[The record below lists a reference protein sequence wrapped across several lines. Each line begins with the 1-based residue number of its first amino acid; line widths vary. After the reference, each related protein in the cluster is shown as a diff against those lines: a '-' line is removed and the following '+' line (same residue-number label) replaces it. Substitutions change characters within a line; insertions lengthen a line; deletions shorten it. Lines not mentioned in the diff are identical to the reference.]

1 MIKGITAGAMID
13 VQYAGPAP
21 YIYGKVDGQ
30 GVGTVLY
37 NTKTQH
43 LDVWDGTTWQQITL
57 SQPTVSLNSSAVE
70 AINWA
75 MTKMAE
81 DAKLEELSKKHPA
94 IKAAY
99 ENLKRAEEQLTTTI
113 ILSKDEQTTS

>member
-1 MIKGITAGAMID
+1 MIKGITAGTMID
-13 VQYAGPAP
+13 VQHNGAGP
-21 YIYGKVDGQ
+21 YVYGKVDGQ

-37 NTKTQH
+37 NTKTQQI
-43 LDVWDGTTWQQITL
+43 DVWDGTAWQQL
-57 SQPTVSLNSSAVE
+57 SLSYPTVSLNNSAVS

-81 DAKLEELSKKHPA
+81 EAQLDELSKKHPA

-99 ENLKRAEEQLTTTI
+99 EALKRAEDQLKTTI
-113 ILSKDEQTTS
+113 ILSKDEETTS

>member
-1 MIKGITAGAMID
+1 MIKGIIAGAMID
-13 VQYAGPAP
+13 VQGGGPVP
-21 YIYGKVDGQ
+21 YVYGKIDGQ

-37 NTKTQH
+37 NTKNQQ
-43 LDVWDGTTWQQITL
+43 LEVWDGTAWQQITMSL
-57 SQPTVSLNSSAVE
+57 PTVSLNSSAIE

-81 DAKLEELSKKHPA
+81 DAKLEELAKKHPA
-94 IKAAY
+94 ISAAY
-99 ENLKRAEEQLTTTI
+99 ENLKRAEEQLKTTI

>member
-1 MIKGITAGAMID
+1 MIRGITAGTMID
-13 VQYAGPAP
+13 IQGGGTGTYVYGNPNAP
-21 YIYGKVDGQ
+21 
-30 GVGTVLY
+30 GVGNVLY
-37 NTKTQH
+37 NTNKQQ
-43 LDVWDGTTWQQITL
+43 LEVWDGNNWQQITM
-57 SQPTVSLNSSAVE
+57 SHPTVSLNSSAVS

-94 IKAAY
+94 ISAAY
-99 ENLKRAEEQLTTTI
+99 ENLKRAEEQLKTTI

>member
-1 MIKGITAGAMID
+1 MIKGITAGTMID
-13 VQYAGPAP
+13 VQHAGPAP
-21 YIYGKVDGQ
+21 YVYGKIDGQ

-37 NTKTQH
+37 NTKNQN
-43 LDVWDGTTWQQITL
+43 LEVWDGIVWQQITL
-57 SQPTVSLNSSAVE
+57 SQPTVSLNSSAVD

-94 IKAAY
+94 IKSAY
-99 ENLKRAEEQLTTTI
+99 ENLKRAEEQLKTTI

>member
-21 YIYGKVDGQ
+21 YVYGKIDGQ

-37 NTKTQH
+37 NTKNQN
-43 LDVWDGTTWQQITL
+43 LEVWDGTAWQQIIL
-57 SQPTVSLNSSAVE
+57 SQPTVSLNSSAVD

-81 DAKLEELSKKHPA
+81 DAKLEELSKEHPA
-94 IKAAY
+94 IRSAY
-99 ENLKRAEEQLTTTI
+99 ENLKRAKEQLKTTI

>member
-1 MIKGITAGAMID
+1 MIRGITAGTMID
-13 VQYAGPAP
+13 VQGGGSGTYVYGNPNAP
-21 YIYGKVDGQ
+21 
-30 GVGTVLY
+30 GVGNVLY
-37 NTKTQH
+37 NTNKQQ
-43 LDVWDGTTWQQITL
+43 LEVWDGNNWQQITM
-57 SQPTVSLNSSAVE
+57 SHPTVSLNSSAVS

-99 ENLKRAEEQLTTTI
+99 ETLQRAEEQLKITI
-113 ILSKDEQTTS
+113 ILSKDETTTS

>member
-1 MIKGITAGAMID
+1 MIKGIVAGTMID
-13 VQYAGPAP
+13 VQGVGSGP
-21 YIYGKVDGQ
+21 YVYGKVDGQ

-37 NTKTQH
+37 NTKNQQ
-43 LDVWDGTTWQQITL
+43 LEVWDGNAWQQITMSL
-57 SQPTVSLNSSAVE
+57 PTVSLNSSAVS
-70 AINWA
+70 AINWT

-94 IKAAY
+94 ISAAY
-99 ENLKRAEEQLTTTI
+99 ENLKRAEEQLKTTI

>member
-1 MIKGITAGAMID
+1 MIKGIVAGTMID
-13 VQYAGPAP
+13 VQGGGSGP
-21 YIYGKVDGQ
+21 YVYGKVDGQ

-37 NTKTQH
+37 NTKNQQ
-43 LDVWDGTTWQQITL
+43 LEVWDGNAWQQITM
-57 SQPTVSLNSSAVE
+57 SQPTVSLNSSAVS

-99 ENLKRAEEQLTTTI
+99 EALKRAEDQLKTTI
-113 ILSKDEQTTS
+113 ILSKDETTTS

>member
-1 MIKGITAGAMID
+1 MIKGITAGTMID
-13 VQYAGPAP
+13 IQYAGPAP
-21 YIYGKVDGQ
+21 YVYGKIDGQ

-37 NTKTQH
+37 NTKNQN
-43 LDVWDGTTWQQITL
+43 LEVWDGTAWQQIIL
-57 SQPTVSLNSSAVE
+57 SQPTVSLNSSAVD

-81 DAKLEELSKKHPA
+81 DAKLEELSKEHPA
-94 IKAAY
+94 IRSAY
-99 ENLKRAEEQLTTTI
+99 ENLKRAKEQLKTTI

>member
-1 MIKGITAGAMID
+1 MIKGIVAGAMID
-13 VQYAGPAP
+13 VQGSVPGP
-21 YIYGKVDGQ
+21 YVYGKIDGQ

-37 NTKTQH
+37 NTKNQQ
-43 LDVWDGTTWQQITL
+43 LEVWDGTAWQQITMSL
-57 SQPTVSLNSSAVE
+57 PTVSLNSSAIG

-81 DAKLEELSKKHPA
+81 DAKLEELAKKHPA
-94 IKAAY
+94 ISAAY
-99 ENLKRAEEQLTTTI
+99 ENLKRAEEQLKTTI